1 MLPTL
6 ASVRHDRDASDP
18 SRVGPIDRA
27 TDARPVE
34 SKPADQWSALAQ
46 AISGR
51 GRVRVSRDG
60 GRTYPRRNERAIA
73 DLPNQPAAVLIYDRA
88 GAARTFCVDLDVS
101 RGGLARVERDHR
113 ALTATLTRLGIPH
126 FADRSPNGGIHV
138 YVPLGEPLPYPDAR
152 AAALALAARMP
163 SMDPMPMLG
172 IDSGCIRPP
181 GARHSSG
188 GHQQLI
194 GSLSAAYDAVRRPGS
209 AAAWQRFVDELA
221 PVAPQLRGSET
232 TALEQGERLTSRGR
246 HSAPDARYQQIART
260 GDYDTGRYATASEA
274 RQAVIWAAVAAGW
287 ALVDVARRLQ
297 DGTWPGL
304 AAMYAR
310 YRPDS
315 RHGALMRDWKAAVQ
329 HEKQRRSAAGSI
341 AVRVGPTSRNQ
352 THARGVH
359 EQVRTWLNAARVRQ
373 QHQRDALASRA
384 VVYALAEAAVKAG
397 DTTVEFGNRSLAIAT
412 GLDQRTVGK
421 VLKQLQEHNTP
432 LVTLALPAKGVRANA
447 WTLVVPSDLV
457 EAAQALTWRR
467 GHIHA
472 IRPAFRELG
481 LSAAFTYAAL
491 EHHRGTVMSG
501 RELAETAGLGHTAGY
516 EALEV
521 LAAHGLAE
529 RVSGGWV
536 VGNAS
541 LDQLAEAWGVHEQIR
556 RQLERYRAERRTW
569 WARLGV
575 IRLTSVGSTV
585 GTYAESPPPLEPP
598 PEPGRTLLDLLEDLL
613 GAHVIAVDQVS

>member
-1 MLPTL
+1 MPTVAL
-6 ASVRHDRDASDP
+6 NELSQTDTHGVSD
-18 SRVGPIDRA
+18 
-27 TDARPVE
+27 
-34 SKPADQWSALAQ
+34 PADQWSALAL
-46 AISGR
+46 AISGC

-60 GRTYPRRNERAIA
+60 GRTYPRRNERAISE
-73 DLPNQPAAVLIYDRA
+73 LPNQPAAVLIYDRA

-101 RGGLARVERDHR
+101 RGGVERVERDHR
-113 ALTATLTRLGIPH
+113 AITATLSRLGIPH

-138 YVPLGEPLPYPDAR
+138 YVPLSEPLPYPDAR
-152 AAALALAARMP
+152 AAAQALAARTP

-194 GSLSAAYDAVRRPGS
+194 GSLSAAYNAVRRP
-209 AAAWQRFVDELA
+209 ATPAAWRRFVDELQPA
-221 PVAPQLRGSET
+221 DVQAHSPLEAT
-232 TALEQGERLTSRGR
+232 TPEQEERLASRGR

-260 GDYDTGRYATASEA
+260 GDYDPARYATASEA

-315 RHGALMRDWKAAVQ
+315 RHGALVRDWQAAVQ
-329 HEKQRRSAAGSI
+329 HEKQRRSAAGST

-352 THARGVH
+352 THAPGIH
-359 EQVRTWLNAARVRQ
+359 EQIRTWLNAARVRQ
-373 QHQRDALASRA
+373 HQQRDALAARA
-384 VVYALAEAAVKAG
+384 VVAALAEAAVKAG
-397 DTTVEFGNRSLAIAT
+397 DTTIEFGNRSLAIAT

-421 VLKQLQEHNTP
+421 VLKQLQDEENP
-432 LVTLALPAKGVRANA
+432 LVTLTHAAKGVRAHA
-447 WTLVVPSDLV
+447 WTLLVPADLV
-457 EAAQALTWRR
+457 DAAQALTWRR

-481 LSAAFTYAAL
+481 LAAAFAYAAL
-491 EHHRGTVMSG
+491 EHHRGAPMSG
-501 RELAETAGLGHTAGY
+501 RDLAETAGLGHTAGY

-521 LAAHGLAE
+521 LGAHGLAE
-529 RVSGGWV
+529 RVAGGWII
-536 VGNAS
+536 GAAN

-556 RQLERYRAERRTW
+556 TQLARYRAERRTW

-575 IRLTSVGSTV
+575 IRLTSAGSTV
-585 GTYAESPPPLEPP
+585 GTYAEPPPPLEPP
-598 PEPGRTLLDLLEDLL
+598 PEPGRTLLDMLEDLL
-613 GAHVIAVDQVS
+613 GAHVIAVDHAS

>member
-1 MLPTL
+1 M
-6 ASVRHDRDASDP
+6 SDP
-18 SRVGPIDRA
+18 AS
-27 TDARPVE
+27 
-34 SKPADQWSALAQ
+34 QWSALAQ

-60 GRTYPRRNERAIA
+60 GRTYPRRGERAIA

-88 GAARTFCVDLDVS
+88 GCARTFCVDLDVS
-101 RGGLARVERDHR
+101 RGGRDRVERDHA
-113 ALTATLTRLGIPH
+113 ALTATLTRLGVPH
-126 FADRSPNGGIHV
+126 FADRSPSGGIHV
-138 YVPLGEPLPYPDAR
+138 YVPLREPLPYADAR
-152 AAALALAARMP
+152 AAALALAARTP

-188 GHQQLI
+188 GHQELI
-194 GSLSAAYDAVRRPGS
+194 GSLAAAYDAVRRP
-209 AAAWQRFVDELA
+209 ATRDAWQRFVDELQ
-221 PVAPQLRGSET
+221 PVDVDQPRSAET
-232 TALEQGERLTSRGR
+232 TVLEHEERMASRGR

-260 GDYDTGRYATASEA
+260 GDYDTARYATASEA

-315 RHGALMRDWKAAVQ
+315 RHGALVRDWQAAVQ
-329 HEKQRRSAAGSI
+329 HEKQRRSAAVST

-352 THARGVH
+352 THARGIH
-359 EQVRTWLNAARVRQ
+359 EQIRTWLNAARVRQ
-373 QHQRDALASRA
+373 HQQRDALAARA

-397 DTTVEFGNRSLAIAT
+397 DTTIEFGNRSLAIAT

-421 VLKQLQEHNTP
+421 VLKQLQDEKNP
-432 LVTLALPAKGVRANA
+432 LVTLTHPAKGVRAHA
-447 WTLVVPSDLV
+447 WTLLVPADLV
-457 EAAQALTWRR
+457 DAAQALTWRR

-481 LSAAFTYAAL
+481 HAAAFAYAAL
-491 EHHRGTVMSG
+491 EHHRGTPVSG
-501 RELAETAGLGHTAGY
+501 RDLAETAGLGHTAGH

-529 RVSGGWV
+529 RVPGGWII
-536 VGNAS
+536 GAAS
-541 LDQLAEAWGVHEQIR
+541 LDQLAEAWGITEQIR
-556 RQLERYRAERRTW
+556 GQLAKYRAERRTW

-575 IRLTSVGSTV
+575 IRLSAAAGTV
-585 GTYAESPPPLEPP
+585 GTYSEPPPPLEPP
-598 PEPGRTLLDLLEDLL
+598 PEPGRTLLDMLEDLL
-613 GAHVIAVDQVS
+613 GAHVIAVDHAS